1 MGNIMRK
8 SLDEILEEVEKNPP
22 KIHTYTIRQ
31 LAELTGEVWHSPRW
45 HLEKLEMKNS
55 PVV

>member
-1 MGNIMRK
+1 MRK